1 LKKLSVNNRNRLL
14 FTSQALLIML
24 FILLLYTFLHE
35 AGHAISGMLFGQR
48 LLEFDAAF
56 WKFDPH
62 VSLAGDLPL
71 MKQAIRSLMGT
82 GLPLLVWVV
91 FILLVPRK
99 AYFSLTVLKIFSSMA
114 IINTLLTWIGLPILI
129 VSGQT
134 VQDDVAFF
142 LNTSGI
148 QPLLLSGIGLILY
161 AAGWWLFI
169 HRMEGFK
176 EQYRFFRSN
185 DPDFLISGSLQ
196 TSTTLATIAVPLLFV
211 ILTSSSFLPGK
222 YANPVVPPPGYQQV
236 VSINLQD
243 QAVNEMTVFQ
253 FTVEEPELV
262 GLYVQ
267 LNNIDTSYFDITL
280 TGPAGFEKV
289 LLHGEGYS
297 ASKDTT
303 LFEERLA
310 AGEYELVLTS
320 DQSPGKMS
328 VYFHTP

>member
-1 LKKLSVNNRNRLL
+1 MKKISIKTRNRLL
-14 FTSQALLIML
+14 FVSQALLIMF

-35 AGHAISGMLFGQR
+35 AGHAITGIVFGQR

-56 WKFDPH
+56 WNFNPH
-62 VSLAGDLPL
+62 VSMAGELPVA
-71 MKQAIRSLMGT
+71 KQAIRSLMGT
-82 GLPLLVWVV
+82 GLPLLVWLV
-91 FILLVPRK
+91 FINIVPRK
-99 AYFSLTVLKIFSSMA
+99 ANFSLTVLKIFSSMA

-129 VSGQT
+129 MSGQT

-148 QPLLLSGIGLILY
+148 QPLLLSGIALILY
-161 AAGWWLFI
+161 AAGWWLFM

-176 EQYRFFRSN
+176 EQYRLFRSN
-185 DPDFLISGSLQ
+185 DPDFLVSVSLQ
-196 TSTTLATIAVPLLFV
+196 TGITLAAIAVPLLFV
-211 ILTSSSFLPGK
+211 TLTSSSFLPGK
-222 YANPVVPPPGYQQV
+222 YTDPFVPPSGYQRV
-236 VSINLQD
+236 ASINLQD
-243 QAVNEMTVFQ
+243 QAVNETTVFQ

-280 TGPAGFEKV
+280 TGPAGYEKV

-297 ASKDTT
+297 VSKDTT
-303 LFEERLA
+303 FFEKILA
-310 AGEYELVLTS
+310 NGEYELVLTS
-320 DQSPGKMS
+320 DQSPGKLS